1 MKLIIKYD
9 IASEEINKRK
19 NVRQQKLHGE
29 KHKRKNETPACLT
42 SI

>member
-19 NVRQQKLHGE
+19 NVRQQKCME
-29 KHKRKNETPACLT
+29 KNTKEKTKHLRA
-42 SI
+42 